1 MLYNIIIVK
10 VKEMLIMVKPE
21 KLIYVKR
28 YKGYIIFTD
37 KDGEYYLLNESDDM
51 DMSLLID
58 CNTTK
63 EVMNFIDEIA
73 K

>member
-1 MLYNIIIVK
+1 
-10 VKEMLIMVKPE
+10 MLIMVKPE

-51 DMSLLID
+51 DMSLLVD

>member
-1 MLYNIIIVK
+1 MDFFI
-10 VKEMLIMVKPE
+10 
-21 KLIYVKR
+21 
-28 YKGYIIFTD
+28 
-37 KDGEYYLLNESDDM
+37 KDGEYYLLNESDDL
-51 DMSLLID
+51 DMSLLVD